1 MGDSIKLNSGYY
13 GRPKNGGDWDL
24 GKKWGGLRITLLHPY
39 KKEIE
44 QWAKQSGMAKP
55 SFYRMAFMRGALA
68 MAKDLGFANEFAPL
82 PDDPKVAT

>member
-1 MGDSIKLNSGYY
+1 MSEKIKLNSGFH

-44 QWAKQSGMAKP
+44 RWAKQSGMAKA
-55 SFYRMAFMRGALA
+55 SFYRMAFMRGSLA
-68 MAKDLGFANEFAPL
+68 MAKDLGFAEEFP
-82 PDDPKVAT
+82 PIVDDPKVAT